1 MKSKKLFGNLVLLL
15 TAIIW
20 GCAFVAQSSGM
31 DYVGPFTFQTSRSIL
46 GCLVLIPFILAN
58 DAIRKKNNTYEK
70 QNPKTLILGGI
81 LCGTALTVASGL
93 QQYGMQYSTAGKGAF
108 ITAMY
113 IVLVPILG
121 LFMKKKV
128 NPIIWISV
136 ILGALGLYLL
146 CIKED
151 FSLGEGDIY
160 LILCAVA
167 FSFHILIVD
176 HFSAKVDGVKLSCL
190 QFGVMFILSAIF
202 MFTTEKPNMADI
214 KAAWLPICYAGIMS
228 CGVGYTLQIVGQKY
242 TEPTVASL
250 LMSLESVFAVIAGI
264 ILLKEAPSTKEWLG
278 CASMFAAIIIAQIP
292 QKSKKAENASNNVV

>member
-15 TAIIW
+15 TALIW

-46 GCLVLIPFILAN
+46 GCLVLIPFIFAN
-58 DAIRKKNNTYEK
+58 DAVKKKNNTYEK

-202 MFTTEKPNMADI
+202 MFMTETPNIADI

-264 ILLKEAPSTKEWLG
+264 ILLKEAPSAKEWLG
-278 CASMFAAIIIAQIP
+278 CASMFAAIIIAQMP
-292 QKSKKAENASNNVV
+292 QKPKEAKKTNVM

>member
-15 TAIIW
+15 TALIW

-46 GCLVLIPFILAN
+46 GCLVLIPFIFAN
-58 DAIRKKNNTYEK
+58 DAVKKKNNTYEK

-202 MFTTEKPNMADI
+202 MFMTETPNIADI

-264 ILLKEAPSTKEWLG
+264 ILLKEAPSAKEWLG

-292 QKSKKAENASNNVV
+292 QKPKEAKKTTVM

>member
-15 TAIIW
+15 TALIW

-58 DAIRKKNNTYEK
+58 DAVKKKNNTYEK

-167 FSFHILIVD
+167 FSFHILVVD

-202 MFTTEKPNMADI
+202 MFMTETPNMADI

-264 ILLKEAPSTKEWLG
+264 ILLKEAPSAKEWLG

-292 QKSKKAENASNNVV
+292 QKPKEVKKTNVM

>member
-15 TAIIW
+15 TALIW

-46 GCLVLIPFILAN
+46 GCLVLIPFIFAN
-58 DAIRKKNNTYEK
+58 DAVKKKNNTYEK

-202 MFTTEKPNMADI
+202 MFMTETPNIADI

-264 ILLKEAPSTKEWLG
+264 ILLKEAPSAKEWLG

-292 QKSKKAENASNNVV
+292 QKPKETKKTNVM

>member
-15 TAIIW
+15 TALIW

-46 GCLVLIPFILAN
+46 GCLVLIPFIFAN
-58 DAIRKKNNTYEK
+58 DAVKKKNNTYEK

-202 MFTTEKPNMADI
+202 MFMTETPNMADI

-264 ILLKEAPSTKEWLG
+264 ILLKEAPSAKEWLG

-292 QKSKKAENASNNVV
+292 QKPKEAKKTNVM

>member
-15 TAIIW
+15 TALIW

-46 GCLVLIPFILAN
+46 GCLVLIPFIFAN
-58 DAIRKKNNTYEK
+58 DAVKKKNNTYEK

-190 QFGVMFILSAIF
+190 QFGIMFILSAIF
-202 MFTTEKPNMADI
+202 MFMTETPNIADI

-264 ILLKEAPSTKEWLG
+264 ILLKEAPSAKEWLG

-292 QKSKKAENASNNVV
+292 QKPKEAKKTNVM

>member
-15 TAIIW
+15 TALIW

-46 GCLVLIPFILAN
+46 GCLVLIPFIFAN
-58 DAIRKKNNTYEK
+58 DAVKKKNNTYEK

-202 MFTTEKPNMADI
+202 MFMTETSNIADI

-264 ILLKEAPSTKEWLG
+264 ILLKEAPSAKEWLG

-292 QKSKKAENASNNVV
+292 QKPKEAKKTNVM

>member
-15 TAIIW
+15 TALIW

-46 GCLVLIPFILAN
+46 GCLVLIPFIFAN
-58 DAIRKKNNTYEK
+58 DAVKKKNNTYEK

-202 MFTTEKPNMADI
+202 MFMTETPNIADI

-264 ILLKEAPSTKEWLG
+264 ILLKEAPSAKEWLG

-292 QKSKKAENASNNVV
+292 QKPKEAKKTNVM

>member
-15 TAIIW
+15 TALIW

-46 GCLVLIPFILAN
+46 GCLVLIPFIFAN
-58 DAIRKKNNTYEK
+58 DAVKKKNNTYEK

-202 MFTTEKPNMADI
+202 MFMTETPNIADI

-264 ILLKEAPSTKEWLG
+264 ILLKETPSAKEWLG

-292 QKSKKAENASNNVV
+292 QKPKEAKKTNVM

>member
-58 DAIRKKNNTYEK
+58 DAVKKKNNTYEK
-70 QNPKTLILGGI
+70 QNLKTLVLGGI

-176 HFSAKVDGVKLSCL
+176 YFSARVDGVKLSCI
-190 QFGVMFILSAIF
+190 QFGVMFLLSAIF
-202 MFTTEKPNMADI
+202 MFATETPHMADMQ
-214 KAAWLPICYAGIMS
+214 AAWLPICYAGIMS

-264 ILLKEAPSTKEWLG
+264 IILKEAPSLKEWLG
-278 CASMFAAIIIAQIP
+278 CASMFTAIMIAQIP
-292 QKSKKAENASNNVV
+292 QKK

>member
-15 TAIIW
+15 TALIW

-46 GCLVLIPFILAN
+46 GSLVLIPFILAN
-58 DAIRKKNNTYEK
+58 DAVKKKNNTYEK

-167 FSFHILIVD
+167 FSFHILVVD

-202 MFTTEKPNMADI
+202 MFMTETPNMADI

-264 ILLKEAPSTKEWLG
+264 ILLKEAPSAKEWLG

-292 QKSKKAENASNNVV
+292 QKPKEVKKTNVM

>member
-15 TAIIW
+15 TALIW

-58 DAIRKKNNTYEK
+58 DAVKKKNNTYEK
-70 QNPKTLILGGI
+70 QNPKMLILGGI

-167 FSFHILIVD
+167 FSFHILVVD

-202 MFTTEKPNMADI
+202 MFMTETPNMADI

-242 TEPTVASL
+242 TEPTIASL

-264 ILLKEAPSTKEWLG
+264 ILLKEAPSAKEWLG

-292 QKSKKAENASNNVV
+292 QKPKEVKKTNVM

>member
-15 TAIIW
+15 TALIW

-58 DAIRKKNNTYEK
+58 DAVKKKNNTYEK

-167 FSFHILIVD
+167 FSFHILVVD

-202 MFTTEKPNMADI
+202 MFMTETPNMADI

-242 TEPTVASL
+242 TEPTIASL

-264 ILLKEAPSTKEWLG
+264 ILLKEAPSAKEWLG

-292 QKSKKAENASNNVV
+292 QKPKEVKTTNVM

>member
-15 TAIIW
+15 TALIW

-46 GCLVLIPFILAN
+46 GCLVLIPFIFAN
-58 DAIRKKNNTYEK
+58 DAVKKKNNTYEK
-70 QNPKTLILGGI
+70 QNPKTLIFGGI

-202 MFTTEKPNMADI
+202 MFMTETPNIADI

-264 ILLKEAPSTKEWLG
+264 ILLKEAPSAKEWLG

-292 QKSKKAENASNNVV
+292 QKPKEAKKTNVM

>member
-15 TAIIW
+15 TALIW

-58 DAIRKKNNTYEK
+58 DAIKKKNNTYEK

-202 MFTTEKPNMADI
+202 MFMTETPNMADI

-264 ILLKEAPSTKEWLG
+264 ILLKEAPSAKEWLG

-292 QKSKKAENASNNVV
+292 QKPKEVKKTNVM

>member
-15 TAIIW
+15 TALIW

-46 GCLVLIPFILAN
+46 GSLVLIPFIFAN
-58 DAIRKKNNTYEK
+58 DAVKKKNNTYEK

-167 FSFHILIVD
+167 FSFHILVVD

-202 MFTTEKPNMADI
+202 MFMTETPNMADI

-242 TEPTVASL
+242 TEPTIASL

-264 ILLKEAPSTKEWLG
+264 ILLKEAPSAKEWLG

-292 QKSKKAENASNNVV
+292 QKPKEVKKTNVM

>member
-15 TAIIW
+15 TALIW

-46 GCLVLIPFILAN
+46 GCLVLIPFIFAN
-58 DAIRKKNNTYEK
+58 DAVKKKNNTYEK

-121 LFMKKKV
+121 LFMTKKV

-202 MFTTEKPNMADI
+202 MFMTETPNIADI

-264 ILLKEAPSTKEWLG
+264 ILLKEAPSAKEWLG

-292 QKSKKAENASNNVV
+292 QKPKEAKKTNVM

>member
-15 TAIIW
+15 TALIW

-58 DAIRKKNNTYEK
+58 DAIKKKNNTYEK

-167 FSFHILIVD
+167 FSFHILVVD

-202 MFTTEKPNMADI
+202 MFMTETPNMADI

-242 TEPTVASL
+242 TEPTIASL

-264 ILLKEAPSTKEWLG
+264 ILLKEAPSAKEWLG

-292 QKSKKAENASNNVV
+292 QKPKEVKKTNVM

>member
-15 TAIIW
+15 TALIW

-58 DAIRKKNNTYEK
+58 DAVKKKNNTYEK

-160 LILCAVA
+160 LILRAVA
-167 FSFHILIVD
+167 FSFHILVVD

-202 MFTTEKPNMADI
+202 MFMTETPNMADI

-264 ILLKEAPSTKEWLG
+264 ILLKEAPSAKEWLG

-292 QKSKKAENASNNVV
+292 QKPKEVKKTNVM

>member
-15 TAIIW
+15 TALIW

-46 GCLVLIPFILAN
+46 GCLVLIPFIFAN
-58 DAIRKKNNTYEK
+58 DAVKKKNNTYEK

-167 FSFHILIVD
+167 FSFHILVVD

-202 MFTTEKPNMADI
+202 MFMTETPNMADI

-242 TEPTVASL
+242 TEPTIASL

-264 ILLKEAPSTKEWLG
+264 ILLKEAPSAKEWLG

-292 QKSKKAENASNNVV
+292 QKPKEVKKTNVM

>member
-15 TAIIW
+15 TALIW

-46 GCLVLIPFILAN
+46 GSLVLIPFILAN
-58 DAIRKKNNTYEK
+58 DAVKKKNNTYEK

-167 FSFHILIVD
+167 FSFHILVVD

-202 MFTTEKPNMADI
+202 MFMTETPNMADI

-242 TEPTVASL
+242 TEPTIASL

-264 ILLKEAPSTKEWLG
+264 ILLKEAPSAKEWLG

-292 QKSKKAENASNNVV
+292 QKPKEVKKTNVM

>member
-15 TAIIW
+15 TALIW

-46 GCLVLIPFILAN
+46 GCLVLIPFIFAN
-58 DAIRKKNNTYEK
+58 DAIKKKNNTYEK

-202 MFTTEKPNMADI
+202 MFMTETPNMADI

-264 ILLKEAPSTKEWLG
+264 ILLKEAPSAKEWLG

-292 QKSKKAENASNNVV
+292 QKPKEVKKTNVM

>member
-15 TAIIW
+15 TALIW

-46 GCLVLIPFILAN
+46 GCLVLIPFIFAN
-58 DAIRKKNNTYEK
+58 DAVKKKNNTYEK

-167 FSFHILIVD
+167 FSFHILVVD

-202 MFTTEKPNMADI
+202 MFMTETPNMADI

-264 ILLKEAPSTKEWLG
+264 ILLKEAPSAKEWLG

-292 QKSKKAENASNNVV
+292 QKPKEVKKTNVM

>member
-15 TAIIW
+15 TALIW

-58 DAIRKKNNTYEK
+58 DAVKKKNNTYEK

-167 FSFHILIVD
+167 FSFHILVVD

-202 MFTTEKPNMADI
+202 MFMTETPNMADI

-242 TEPTVASL
+242 TEPTIASL

-264 ILLKEAPSTKEWLG
+264 ILLKEAPSAKEWLG

-292 QKSKKAENASNNVV
+292 QKPKEVKKTNVM

>member
-15 TAIIW
+15 TALIW

-58 DAIRKKNNTYEK
+58 DAVKKKNNTYEK
-70 QNPKTLILGGI
+70 QNPKMLILGGI

-167 FSFHILIVD
+167 FSFHILVVD

-202 MFTTEKPNMADI
+202 MFMTETPNMADI

-264 ILLKEAPSTKEWLG
+264 ILLKEAPSAKEWLG

-292 QKSKKAENASNNVV
+292 QKPREVKKTNVM